1 MIIRPAGSAVVE
13 LDEPTSKSQKGPAV
27 IQPLAYDPVHAS
39 PIQVPTF
46 THSVSPAPFF
56 TPSSTPAPAIAST
69 TVPTTISEEESV
81 VVDNPEFRNA
91 NSAQNEQRL
100 FAPADLTQVMLL
112 RNAFVFLFCFVFFF
126 AFIAFRTTLN

>member
-27 IQPLAYDPVHAS
+27 IQPLAYDSIHA
-39 PIQVPTF
+39 PIQVPALS
-46 THSVSPAPFF
+46 HSVSPAPFF
-56 TPSSTPAPAIAST
+56 VPSSTPAPAIASST
-69 TVPTTISEEESV
+69 ASSISEEESV

-100 FAPADLTQVMLL
+100 FNPADLPQV
-112 RNAFVFLFCFVFFF
+112 FIFFF
-126 AFIAFRTTLN
+126 ISRMLN